1 MEPLSLLANWA
12 IPKIGESLLEIVS
25 GKGWDSLTQALTKSD
40 VEKAIKAGE
49 DAVKEWE
56 KQLEPS
62 QLLFF
67 HAPPDGLNG
76 VKNFLGGYFTN
87 AAVLAELQKPLI
99 NQGQPDREIL
109 IRVFLQE
116 AETTNIKLNQ
126 DSLTPWIETFVNAYF
141 QHTVT
146 YLKFQVAKQDYCEQL
161 ANWFDDVKFAGIAVP
176 GQEVEKSEKLAQIFV
191 MPDVVEEVST
201 ASTWEREL
209 LAGESREKL

>member
-40 VEKAIKAGE
+40 VDKAIKAGE

-67 HAPPDGLNG
+67 HTPPDGLNG
-76 VKNFLGGYFTN
+76 VKRFLQGYFTN
-87 AAVLAELQKPLI
+87 SAVLEQLQKPLI
-99 NQGQPDREIL
+99 NQGKPDRDIL
-109 IRVFLQE
+109 STVFQQE
-116 AETTNIKLNQ
+116 AETNNIKLNQ
-126 DSLTPWIETFVNAYF
+126 DSLTPWIERFVNAYF

-176 GQEVEKSEKLAQIFV
+176 GQEVEKSE
-191 MPDVVEEVST
+191 
-201 ASTWEREL
+201 
-209 LAGESREKL
+209 